1 MGRDDP
7 ISGPAHLTPSG
18 TRDHPGEIANAMKI
32 GRVVLGICFFLAM
45 GRTASADA
53 GLSNFGHLAGEQ
65 SATEEKRAVAS
76 RKRKSVPAAL
86 PGRDRPIDPWQP
98 IPTKY
103 VSLANLAPGLLPFFN
118 NGPVFGIPGTVTGD
132 IWNRTQLTGDWG
144 GARTDLARHGV
155 FIDVYSTSYYQN
167 VMSGGLKAGG
177 AFVQNTQASLNIDT
191 GRAGLWSGG
200 LLHLTLHSR
209 FGDTPAN
216 TFTAG
221 ATVPQYTGLAFPDP
235 LRANDVFPAQF
246 FLTQSL
252 TKEVSVLLGKVA
264 VVSLADQTLFGDSYK
279 YYFANFNFNKS
290 PAALNFFNAVSWAA
304 LGVWAPSPQ
313 FTIYGGVFDPN
324 VKADN
329 FADHAFDTVNLYITS
344 ILSYAVGG
352 LPGQFA
358 PAFNWSN
365 KPKLNLE
372 VPFGPLTTSA
382 ATSQAVGAL
391 IGGSPTDGLP
401 ANFKDQSWVAIA
413 NASQYLYVMDDATT
427 IAEKLKSGQPLRG
440 IGILVRVGYAPQAT
454 NPVTSYAS
462 VALVAHG
469 LFGGR
474 EYDSFGAG
482 FYYNKI
488 SNNLKTDIA
497 QLTLGNA
504 SASDESGIEVFYN
517 FAVTPAIRLIPSYQ
531 HIWHPLA
538 AQVAKG
544 LDHADLFLTRL
555 TMAW

>member
-1 MGRDDP
+1 
-7 ISGPAHLTPSG
+7 
-18 TRDHPGEIANAMKI
+18 MKT
-32 GRVVLGICFFLAM
+32 GRVALGMCFFLAL
-45 GRTASADA
+45 GRSASADA
-53 GLSNFGHLAGEQ
+53 GPSNFGHLAGEPR
-65 SATEEKRAVAS
+65 AIEEKRAAAP
-76 RKRKSVPAAL
+76 RKRKNVPRTTQR
-86 PGRDRPIDPWQP
+86 PDRPIDPWQP

-103 VSLANLAPGLLPFFN
+103 VSLASLAPGLLPFFN

-132 IWNRTQLTGDWG
+132 IWHRTQLTGDWG
-144 GARTDLARHGV
+144 GVRTDWARHGV
-155 FIDVYSTSYYQN
+155 FIDVYSTSTYQN
-167 VMSGGLKAGG
+167 VTSGGLKTGG
-177 AFVQNTQASLNIDT
+177 AFVQNTQTSLNIDT

-209 FGDTPAN
+209 YGDTPTN

-221 ATVPQYTGLAFPDP
+221 AAVPQYTGLAFPDP
-235 LRANDVFPAQF
+235 LRANDVLPAQF

-252 TKEVSVLLGKVA
+252 TKEVSVLVGKIA
-264 VVSLADQTLFGDSYK
+264 VVYLPDQTLFGDSYK

-290 PAALNFFNAVSWAA
+290 PAALNFYNAVSWAA

-313 FTIYGGVFDPN
+313 FVVYGGVLDPN
-324 VKADN
+324 SKADN
-329 FADHAFDTVNLYITS
+329 FADHAFDTVNFYLTS
-344 ILSYAVGG
+344 ILSYSVGG
-352 LPGQFA
+352 LPGQFS

-372 VPFGPLTTSA
+372 QPFGPLTTLA

-391 IGGSPTDGLP
+391 LGGSPTDGLP
-401 ANFKDQSWVAIA
+401 ANFKDQSWAAIG
-413 NASQYLYVMDDATT
+413 NVSQYLYVMDDATT
-427 IAEKLKSGQPLRG
+427 IAAKLRSGQPLRG
-440 IGILVRVGYAPQAT
+440 IGIFGRAGYAPQAT

-462 VALVAHG
+462 VALIAHG
-469 LFGGR
+469 LFNGR

-482 FYYNKI
+482 FYYNRI
-488 SNNLKTDIA
+488 SRNLKTDIA
-497 QLTLGNA
+497 QLTQGNA

-544 LDHADLFLTRL
+544 QDHADLFLTRF
-555 TMAW
+555 TVAW

>member
-1 MGRDDP
+1 MKK
-7 ISGPAHLTPSG
+7 IV
-18 TRDHPGEIANAMKI
+18 KI
-32 GRVVLGICFFLAM
+32 GRFALGICVFLAM

-65 SATEEKRAVAS
+65 RAAEENRTAAP
-76 RKRKSVPAAL
+76 RKRKNAPAAIQS
-86 PGRDRPIDPWQP
+86 RDRPIDAWQP
-98 IPTKY
+98 IPTNY

-144 GARTDLARHGV
+144 GVRTDWARHGV
-155 FIDVYSTSYYQN
+155 FIDVYSTSYYQS
-167 VMSGGLKAGG
+167 VTSGGLKTGG

-235 LRANDVFPAQF
+235 LRANDVLPAQF

-264 VVSLADQTLFGDSYK
+264 VVYLPDQTLFGDSYK

-290 PAALNFFNAVSWAA
+290 PIALNFFNAVSWAA

-313 FTIYGGVFDPN
+313 FVVYGGVLDPN
-324 VKADN
+324 SKADN

-344 ILSYAVGG
+344 ILSYTVEG
-352 LPGQFA
+352 LPGQFS

-372 VPFGPLTTSA
+372 LPFGPLTTLA

-391 IGGSPTDGLP
+391 IGASPTDGLP
-401 ANFKDQSWVAIA
+401 ANFKDQSWAAIA
-413 NASQYLYVMDDATT
+413 NVSQYLYVMDDATT
-427 IAEKLKSGQPLRG
+427 IAQKLKSGQPLRG
-440 IGILVRVGYAPQAT
+440 IGIFGRVGYAPQAT

-469 LFGGR
+469 LFNGR

-504 SASDESGIEVFYN
+504 SASDETGIEVFYD
-517 FAVTPAIRLIPSYQ
+517 FAVTPAIRLIPGYQ

-538 AQVAKG
+538 AQVARSQ
-544 LDHADLFLTRL
+544 DHADLFLTRL
-555 TMAW
+555 TVAW

>member
-1 MGRDDP
+1 M
-7 ISGPAHLTPSG
+7 
-18 TRDHPGEIANAMKI
+18 MKT
-32 GRVVLGICFFLAM
+32 GLVALGICCFLAL

-53 GLSNFGHLAGEQ
+53 GLGNLGHLAAEPR
-65 SATEEKRAVAS
+65 ATEVKRAVAP
-76 RKRKSVPAAL
+76 RKRKTVPATMQR
-86 PGRDRPIDPWQP
+86 RDRSIDPGQP
-98 IPTKY
+98 VPTKY
-103 VSLANLAPGLLPFFN
+103 VSLADVAPGLLPYFN

-132 IWNRTQLTGDWG
+132 IWHRTQLTGDWG
-144 GARTDLARHGV
+144 GVRTDWARHGV

-167 VMSGGLKAGG
+167 VTSGGLQTGG
-177 AFVQNTQASLNIDT
+177 AFVQNTQASINIDT

-221 ATVPQYTGLAFPDP
+221 AAVPQYTGLAFPDP
-235 LRANDVFPAQF
+235 LRANDVLPAQF

-252 TKEVSVLLGKVA
+252 TKEVSVLLGKIA
-264 VVSLADQTLFGDSYK
+264 VVYLPDQTLFGDSYK

-290 PAALNFFNAVSWAA
+290 PVALNFYNAVSWAA
-304 LGVWAPSPQ
+304 LGAWSPSPQ
-313 FTIYGGVFDPN
+313 LTVFGGVLDPN
-324 VKADN
+324 SKADN
-329 FADHAFDTVNLYITS
+329 FADHAFDTVNLYISS
-344 ILSYAVGG
+344 ILSYTVGG
-352 LPGQFA
+352 LPGQFS

-372 VPFGPLTTSA
+372 SPFGPLTTLA

-401 ANFKDQSWVAIA
+401 ANFKDNSWAAIA
-413 NASQYLYVMDDATT
+413 NVSQYLYVMDDATT
-427 IAEKLKSGQPLRG
+427 VAEKLRSGQPLRG
-440 IGILVRVGYAPQAT
+440 IGIFGRVGYAPPAT
-454 NPVTSYAS
+454 NSVTSYAS

-469 LFGGR
+469 LFNGR

-482 FYYNKI
+482 FYYNWI
-488 SNNLKTDIA
+488 SNNLKRDIA
-497 QLTLGNA
+497 QLTLENA

-517 FAVTPAIRLIPSYQ
+517 FAVTPAVRLIPSYQ

-538 AQVAKG
+538 AQIAKSQ
-544 LDHADLFLTRL
+544 DRTDLFLTRL
-555 TMAW
+555 TVAW